1 MNSEIQKNVQS
12 SQQISWIFD
21 TQNVLFWLGVL
32 YFAVILL
39 NRPGELAGVRD
50 IKPITLPRPTS
61 LCHSCLSLSGTM
73 ITQHCIQKGK
83 QLLGD
88 YSTF

>member
-21 TQNVLFWLGVL
+21 TQNVLLWLGVL

-39 NRPGELAGVRD
+39 NRPAERAGVRD
-50 IKPITLPRPTS
+50 MKLILRFRGPL
-61 LCHSCLSLSGTM
+61 
-73 ITQHCIQKGK
+73 HCVIHAY
-83 QLLGD
+83 L
-88 YSTF
+88 